1 MDPTTKLR
9 QITRLL
15 RKAYGPRQRERHW
28 DNPLDSLIQTIL
40 SQNTTADNCER
51 AYASLRQ
58 RFKTWEEVW
67 QASLRDLIAAI
78 RPGGLANIKAVR
90 IKAFL
95 EEVWGQQ
102 GHFDLSFLRDLSDEE
117 VQAYLGRFKGISSK
131 TRSCVLLFG
140 LGRAAFPV
148 DTHVFRLCRRLGA
161 AERAGNAREGPG
173 PPGAAGSIPRMPRPA
188 SASRRTRPPGL
199 HGTSPLVRSV
209 CPGVSLQLRPA
220 STRRHAGV
228 DRRAR
233 IW

>member
-1 MDPTTKLR
+1 MDSTTKLR
-9 QITRLL
+9 QITTLL

-131 TRSCVLLFG
+131 TRSLSCSSG
-140 LGRAAFPV
+140 WGGRRSRWIRTSF
-148 DTHVFRLCRRLGA
+148 
-161 AERAGNAREGPG
+161 
-173 PPGAAGSIPRMPRPA
+173 A
-188 SASRRTRPPGL
+188 SAD
-199 HGTSPLVRSV
+199 
-209 CPGVSLQLRPA
+209 A
-220 STRRHAGV
+220 SGC
-228 DRRAR
+228 
-233 IW
+233 